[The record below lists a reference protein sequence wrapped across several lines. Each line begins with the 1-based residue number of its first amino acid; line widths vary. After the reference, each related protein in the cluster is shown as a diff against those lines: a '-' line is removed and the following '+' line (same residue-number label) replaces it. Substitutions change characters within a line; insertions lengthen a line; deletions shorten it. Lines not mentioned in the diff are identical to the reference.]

1 MSKKST
7 REEAVEL
14 AHGSAQKQLRAED
27 PEAVAERSGAEWHT
41 SEGGGYLEVPFLN
54 RIYRVLLPDAAVSSR
69 TALHKSEN
77 TAPLNSTEQ
86 GMRGPATGRCRTAAD
101 EAGEEPPLV
110 RRVLILH
117 YLLQA
122 HGTGLAGRW
131 VDFRSLPGGVA
142 YYPVFRGR
150 VISRLVRMFGERPQA
165 LIPAAAPLGGRPIEM
180 ADVAVEIP
188 AFPRVPVVLALWKA
202 SEEFGPEGTVMFD
215 DALPTYLETEDAIIV
230 CEEILGGLKHNVQ
243 SV

>member
-14 AHGSAQKQLRAED
+14 AYTSAQKELGTAD
-27 PEAVAERSGAEWHT
+27 PTEVAERSGAEWHQD
-41 SEGGGYLEVPFLN
+41 EGYLELPFLN
-54 RIYRVLLPDAAVSSR
+54 SRYRVSLPDAMVR
-69 TALHKSEN
+69 
-77 TAPLNSTEQ
+77 
-86 GMRGPATGRCRTAAD
+86 D

-131 VDFRSLPGGVA
+131 VDFRSIPGGAV

-150 VISRLVRMFGERPQA
+150 VISRLVRMFGERPRD
-165 LIPAAAPLGGRPIEM
+165 LISAAAPLGGQPIEM
-180 ADVAVEIP
+180 ADVGVEIP
-188 AFPRVPVVLALWKA
+188 AFPRVPVVLALWEA
-202 SEEFGPEGTVMFD
+202 SEEFGPEGAVMFD
-215 DALPTYLETEDAIIV
+215 DSLPTYLETEDAIVV
-230 CEEILGGLKHNVQ
+230 CEEIFGALKGHVQ

>member
-1 MSKKST
+1 MSKKSM

-14 AHGSAQKQLRAED
+14 AHASAQKQLHAAD
-27 PEAVAERSGAEWHT
+27 PTGVAERSGAEWHQA
-41 SEGGGYLEVPFLN
+41 EGYLEIPFLN
-54 RIYRVLLPDAAVSSR
+54 RTYQVLLPDATVS
-69 TALHKSEN
+69 N
-77 TAPLNSTEQ
+77 
-86 GMRGPATGRCRTAAD
+86 

-110 RRVLILH
+110 RKVLILH

-131 VDFRSLPGGVA
+131 VDFRSLPGGVV

-150 VISRLVRMFGERPQA
+150 VISRLVRMFGERPHD
-165 LIPAAAPLGGRPIEM
+165 LIPTAAPLGGRPIAM
-180 ADVAVEIP
+180 ADAAVEIT
-188 AFPRVPVVLALWKA
+188 AFPRVPVVFALWEA

-215 DALPTYLETEDAIIV
+215 DSLPTYLETEDAIVV
-230 CEEILGGLKHNVQ
+230 CEEIFGALKEYGQ

>member
-14 AHGSAQKQLRAED
+14 AHTSAQKELGAAD
-27 PEAVAERSGAEWHT
+27 PTAVAERSGAEWHQG
-41 SEGGGYLEVPFLN
+41 EGYLEVPFLN
-54 RIYRVLLPDAAVSSR
+54 SRYRVFLPDGKVRSC

-77 TAPLNSTEQ
+77 T
-86 GMRGPATGRCRTAAD
+86 GCRKAAA
-101 EAGEEPPLV
+101 EEGEDPSLV
-110 RRVLILH
+110 RKVLILH

-131 VDFRSLPGGVA
+131 VDFRSLPGGVV

-150 VISRLVRMFGERPQA
+150 VISRLVRMFGERPRD
-165 LIPAAAPLGGRPIEM
+165 LISAAAPLGGRPIEM
-180 ADVAVEIP
+180 ADVGVEIP
-188 AFPRVPVVLALWKA
+188 AFPRVPVVFALWEA
-202 SEEFGPEGTVMFD
+202 SEEFGPEGAVMFD
-215 DALPTYLETEDAIIV
+215 DSLPTYLETEDAIVV
-230 CEEILGGLKHNVQ
+230 CEEIFGALKEYGQ